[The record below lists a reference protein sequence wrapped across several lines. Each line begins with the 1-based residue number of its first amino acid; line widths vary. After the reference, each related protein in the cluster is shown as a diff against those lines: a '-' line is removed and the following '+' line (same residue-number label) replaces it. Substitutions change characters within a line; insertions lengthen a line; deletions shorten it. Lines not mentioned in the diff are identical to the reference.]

1 MLTEIT
7 INNFKCFN
15 NSKTFKLTN
24 LNLLTGYNGRGKSSM
39 LQALLLLAQTVQ
51 KTSEIKSLI
60 INGDYIK
67 LDLYDDIVNTLE
79 KPVSFHLK
87 SDNENIMDFLIE
99 YSQDKNN
106 DRRAILSNLI
116 IDGKNYFSNI
126 VSIGVDIKKDDKSAV
141 RADPY
146 SMSIIR
152 PLFDNYYYISA
163 DRLGPTKFEEKM
175 ELNNSN
181 PVGANGQ
188 FRLNVI
194 NKNKDLKKK
203 ISDSINYIMDST
215 DNIIITGEDND
226 FPVLKLAFENEQRKV
241 KAINTGFGYS
251 YVLSI
256 LLLLFFV
263 KSGEIIIENPE
274 AHLHPLAQARLME
287 LICKTVAEN
296 NNIQIFIETHSEHII
311 NAVKLATVTD
321 RLSKSSSTLYFFDKD
336 FSIKPLQINERGQ
349 ILDWPIGFFDQE
361 SIDLANI
368 IKAGINK

>member
-163 DRLGPTKFEEKM
+163 DRLGPTKFEEKT

-194 NKNKDLKKK
+194 NRNKDLKKK

>member
-1 MLTEIT
+1 
-7 INNFKCFN
+7 
-15 NSKTFKLTN
+15 
-24 LNLLTGYNGRGKSSM
+24 M

-163 DRLGPTKFEEKM
+163 DRLGPTKFEEKT

-194 NKNKDLKKK
+194 NRNKDLKKK